1 MSYTFSAGTSRPLA
15 LRLTVW
21 VTAVLFPIISSGC
34 FNTYTLTAEEFGRL
48 QRPDEVPKV
57 VSSEQGA
64 SVAVTRETPIYVR
77 STGGRRYPVT
87 PFNFKLTKNQLV
99 ASDRDIIMFVSDLQS
114 YEVDLLSTGKTAILG
129 AVGVAITVGL
139 IAATLATAG
148 EQQLGE

>member
-1 MSYTFSAGTSRPLA
+1 MSHTFAAGTNRRPA
-15 LRLTVW
+15 LRLMAW
-21 VTAVLFPIISSGC
+21 AMAALFALPTSGC

-48 QRPDEVPKV
+48 QRPDEVPMV

-77 STGGRRYPVT
+77 SKGGRRFPVT

-99 ASDRDIIMFVSDLQS
+99 ASDRDIIMFVNELES

-139 IAATLATAG
+139 IAATLYTAG